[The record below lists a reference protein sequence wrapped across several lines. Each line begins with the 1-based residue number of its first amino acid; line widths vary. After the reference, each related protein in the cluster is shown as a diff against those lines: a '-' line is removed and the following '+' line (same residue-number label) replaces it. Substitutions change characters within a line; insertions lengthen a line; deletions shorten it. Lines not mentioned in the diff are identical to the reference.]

1 MCNLLIFH
9 FNALISWEFKEM
21 KLTREKKCSKIALI
35 VKSQTARARRGRGGA
50 YGEESAD
57 VYVHSFRS
65 REESRHQEDRKWRR
79 LL

>member
-1 MCNLLIFH
+1 MCNLLIFR

-21 KLTREKKCSKIALI
+21 KLTRGKKCSKIALI
-35 VKSQTARARRGRGGA
+35 GKSQTAGARKGRGGA

-57 VYVHSFRS
+57 AKFRVFGAG
-65 REESRHQEDRKWRR
+65 EKRHQDDRKWRR